1 MSRDH
6 AVDPKVTYRRRV
18 GDRGP
23 QSHNHLVRLVVLGP
37 PGAGKSTQ
45 ARLLAS
51 HFGIVHIVSGD
62 LLRREVARSTKLGR
76 EVQSCLEHGDLV
88 PDHLMLEVLKPHLLS
103 STETGGYVLD
113 GFPRTLIQAL
123 AMERMDHV
131 VARSLDAAI
140 YLEITAE
147 EAARRLL
154 GRALAEGRSDDTAE
168 VIEHR
173 LKVYETQ
180 TMPLLRH
187 YSDRGLLIK
196 VDSRLSIDDVFQDI
210 VSCLDQFL
218 SRSLSP

>member
-6 AVDPKVTYRRRV
+6 TVDPSVTRQRGI
-18 GDRGP
+18 GDRGA
-23 QSHNHLVRLVVLGP
+23 QSHKRLRLVIFGP

-76 EVQSCLEHGDLV
+76 AVQSCLEHGDLV

-103 STETGGYVLD
+103 SLETGGYVLD
-113 GFPRTLIQAL
+113 GFPRTLVQAL
-123 AMERMDHV
+123 AIEQMDHV
-131 VARSLDAAI
+131 VARSIDAAI

-147 EAARRLL
+147 EARRRLL

-173 LKVYETQ
+173 LKVFEER
-180 TMPLLRH
+180 TMPLLHH
-187 YSDRGLLIK
+187 YTSRGLLIT
-196 VDSRLSIDDVFQDI
+196 VVSRLSIEDVFQDI
-210 VSCLDQFL
+210 ISRLDQFL
-218 SRSLSP
+218 SRSMSP